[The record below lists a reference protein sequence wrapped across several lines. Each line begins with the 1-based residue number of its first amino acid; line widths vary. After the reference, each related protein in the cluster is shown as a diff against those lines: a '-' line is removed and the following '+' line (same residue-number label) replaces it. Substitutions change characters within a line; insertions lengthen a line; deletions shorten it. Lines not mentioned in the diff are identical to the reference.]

1 MYDYDTVDTFQVACA
16 VPIDEAKIFLNA
28 LEIRY
33 PDYADKFS
41 KFIKHPSYKLRCT
54 FRKNLPIGIQA
65 INLYRHVKFS
75 STVYIVIT
83 VQPEALCSGHNTNRV
98 FRCTPQNV
106 YALQLHYADAIYDIC
121 PDAFKIDDTDDEFRQ
136 ETFDLDYQQ
145 HDNYPYPVGLASLP
159 YLGLLITKR
168 VDYSINIHAENKQLA
183 LECLSKSYLNPRT
196 HDAKQEESTPE
207 ADEASAIPDT
217 EPLATYKNY
226 NLYEKTTVA
235 SDCIYDKQHK
245 YDLFGCSSQQL
256 YDEAE
261 NVIRLETSR
270 RKFAKTWII
279 KRANLNL
286 SKNERPMGI
295 LPYLEPVVADY
306 VMRNFIEKLG
316 LQDWYSDTETKKL
329 IDVAVQKGLIKKT
342 VKKSGEERQNSQRRT
357 ILQDILPI
365 VSQSRG
371 LNKAFK
377 NYQTG
382 CYTIAKTGKI
392 VEGAADTFK
401 DYIKLLRTVGI
412 QPYRIPDRREVKHLK
427 NPLKNI
433 VLLGLDHTQLPAR
446 ITAMPA
452 VMAMIKKINAAN
464 RRQHRNYTANFN
476 QAT

>member
-1 MYDYDTVDTFQVACA
+1 MIYDTVDTFQVACT
-16 VPIDEAKIFLNA
+16 VPVEQAKIFLNA
-28 LEIRY
+28 LESRY
-33 PDYADKFS
+33 PDYADKFA
-41 KFIKHPSYKLRCT
+41 KFIANPRFKLRCT
-54 FRKNLPIGIQA
+54 LRQNLPIGIQA
-65 INLYRHVKFS
+65 INLYRHSKFS
-75 STVYIVIT
+75 ATVYIVIT

-196 HDAKQEESTPE
+196 YDAKQEEGTPE

-329 IDVAVQKGLIKKT
+329 IDVAVQKGLIKKSL
-342 VKKSGEERQNSQRRT
+342 KKTGEERKNSQRLT

-365 VSQSRG
+365 ISQSRG
-371 LNKAFK
+371 LNKAFR

-412 QPYRIPDRREVKHLK
+412 QPYRIPDKRKVKHLQ

-452 VMAMIKKINAAN
+452 VMAMIRKINAAH
-464 RRQHRNYTANFN
+464 RRQHRDYKANFN

>member
-1 MYDYDTVDTFQVACA
+1 MMYDTVDTFQIACT
-16 VPIDEAKIFLNA
+16 VPVDEAKIFLDA
-28 LEIRY
+28 LESRY
-33 PDYADKFS
+33 PDYADKFA
-41 KFIKHPSYKLRCT
+41 KFIANPRFKLRCT

-121 PDAFKIDDTDDEFRQ
+121 PDAFSIDNTDNSCRQ
-136 ETFDLDYQQ
+136 ETFKIE
-145 HDNYPYPVGLASLP
+145 NYHNDDCYPVGLASLP
-159 YLGLLITKR
+159 YLGLLIAKR
-168 VDYSINIHAENKQLA
+168 VDYSINIHADNKLLT

-196 HDAKQEESTPE
+196 HDAKSEESTPA

-217 EPLATYKNY
+217 DVLASYKNY

-245 YDLFGCSSQQL
+245 YDLFGYTSQQL

-261 NVIRLETSR
+261 NIIRLESSR
-270 RKFAKTWII
+270 RKCSKTWIT
-279 KRANLNL
+279 KRADLIL
-286 SKNERPMGI
+286 KKNERPMGI
-295 LPYLEPVVADY
+295 LPYLEPIVADY
-306 VMRNFIEKLG
+306 VMQSFISKLG

-329 IDVAVQKGLIKKT
+329 IDIAVQQGLIKKT
-342 VKKSGEERQNSQRRT
+342 VKKSGEERQNSQCRT

-371 LNKAFK
+371 LNKAFR

-382 CYTIAKTGKI
+382 NYTIAKTQRI
-392 VEGAADTFK
+392 VHGTADIFR
-401 DYIKLLRTVGI
+401 DYIKLLRTVGL
-412 QPYRIPDRREVKHLK
+412 QPYRIPDKRKVKHLQ
-427 NPLKNI
+427 NPIRNI

-446 ITAMPA
+446 ITSMPA
-452 VMAMIKKINAAN
+452 VMAMIRKINAAH
-464 RRQHRNYTANFN
+464 RRQHRDYKANFN
-476 QAT
+476 

>member
-1 MYDYDTVDTFQVACA
+1 MMYDTVDTFQVACA
-16 VPIDEAKIFLNA
+16 VPVDEAKIFLDA
-28 LEIRY
+28 LTTRY

-41 KFIKHPSYKLRCT
+41 KFVSNPRFKLRCT

-65 INLYRHVKFS
+65 INLYRHSKFS

-106 YALQLHYADAIYDIC
+106 YALQLHYANAIYDIC
-121 PDAFKIDDTDDEFRQ
+121 PDAFTVKDTDDSCRQ
-136 ETFDLDYQQ
+136 ETFKLDYQQ
-145 HDNYPYPVGLASLP
+145 HDNYPYPVGLAALP
-159 YLGLLITKR
+159 YLGLLIAKR
-168 VDYSINIHAENKQLA
+168 VDYSLNIRAENKQLT
-183 LECLSKSYLNPRT
+183 LECLSKSYLNSKT
-196 HDAKQEESTPE
+196 HDAKQEEITLE

-217 EPLATYKNY
+217 DALAAYKNY

-261 NVIRLETSR
+261 NIIRLESSR
-270 RKFAKTWII
+270 RKCSKAWII
-279 KRANLNL
+279 KRSNLNL
-286 SKNERPMGI
+286 GKNERPMGI
-295 LPYLEPVVADY
+295 LPYLEPIVADY
-306 VMRNFIEKLG
+306 VMQNFIAKIG
-316 LQDWYSDTETKKL
+316 LQDWYSDAEAKKL
-329 IDVAVQKGLIKKT
+329 IDDAVKKGLIKKSI
-342 VKKSGEERQNSQRRT
+342 KKTGEERKNSQRLT

-365 VSQSRG
+365 ISQSRS
-371 LNKAFK
+371 LNSAFK

-382 CYTIAKTGKI
+382 CYTLAKTQRI
-392 VEGAADTFK
+392 VHGTADIFR
-401 DYIKLLRTVGI
+401 DYIKLLRSIGV
-412 QPYRIPDRREVKHLK
+412 QPLRIPDKRKVKHLQ

-452 VMAMIKKINAAN
+452 VMAMIRKINAAN
-464 RRQHRNYTANFN
+464 QRQHRDYKANFN

>member
-1 MYDYDTVDTFQVACA
+1 MMYDTVDTFQVACT
-16 VPIDEAKIFLNA
+16 VPVDEAKIFLDA
-28 LEIRY
+28 LTTRY
-33 PDYADKFS
+33 PDYADKFA
-41 KFIKHPSYKLRCT
+41 KFIGNPRFKLRCT
-54 FRKNLPIGIQA
+54 LRQNLPIGIKA

-106 YALQLHYADAIYDIC
+106 YALQLHYANAIYDIC
-121 PDAFKIDDTDDEFRQ
+121 PDAFTVKDTDDSCRQ
-136 ETFDLDYQQ
+136 ETFKLAYQQ
-145 HDNYPYPVGLASLP
+145 HDNYSYPVGLAALP

-196 HDAKQEESTPE
+196 HNAKSDDTPE

-217 EPLATYKNY
+217 DALDAYKNY
-226 NLYEKTTVA
+226 NLYEKNTVS

-245 YDLFGCSSQQL
+245 YDLFGCPSEQI
-256 YDEAE
+256 YEEAAHI
-261 NVIRLETSR
+261 IRLESSR
-270 RKFAKTWII
+270 KKCSKAWIT
-279 KRANLNL
+279 KRADLIL
-286 SKNERPMGI
+286 KKNERPMGI
-295 LPYLEPVVADY
+295 LPYLEPIVADY
-306 VMRNFIEKLG
+306 VMQSFISKLG
-316 LQDWYSDTETKKL
+316 LQDWYSDNEAKKL
-329 IDVAVQKGLIKKT
+329 IDDAVKKGLIKKSI
-342 VKKSGEERQNSQRRT
+342 KKTGEERKNSQRLT

-365 VSQSRG
+365 ISQSRS
-371 LNKAFK
+371 LNSAFK

-382 CYTIAKTGKI
+382 CYTLAKTQRI
-392 VEGAADTFK
+392 VHGTADIFR
-401 DYIKLLRTVGI
+401 DYIKLLRSIGV
-412 QPYRIPDRREVKHLK
+412 QPLRIPDKRKVKHLQ

-452 VMAMIKKINAAN
+452 VMAMIRKINAAN
-464 RRQHRNYTANFN
+464 QRQHRDYKANFN

>member
-1 MYDYDTVDTFQVACA
+1 MMYDTVDTFQIACT
-16 VPIDEAKIFLNA
+16 VPVEQAKIFLDA
-28 LEIRY
+28 LTTRY
-33 PDYADKFS
+33 PDYADKFA
-41 KFIKHPSYKLRCT
+41 KFISNPRFKLRCT
-54 FRKNLPIGIQA
+54 LRQNLPVGIKA
-65 INLYRHVKFS
+65 VNLYRHVKFS

-83 VQPEALCSGHNTNRV
+83 VQPEALCSGQETNRL

-106 YALQLHYADAIYDIC
+106 YALQLHYANAIYDIC
-121 PDAFKIDDTDDEFRQ
+121 PAAFSIDDTDDEFCQ
-136 ETFDLDYQQ
+136 ETFKIE
-145 HDNYPYPVGLASLP
+145 NYHNDDCYPVGLASLP

-168 VDYSINIHAENKQLA
+168 VDYSINIHADNKQLT
-183 LECLSKSYLNPRT
+183 LECLSKSYLHPRT
-196 HDAKQEESTPE
+196 HNAKSDDTPE

-217 EPLATYKNY
+217 EPLAAYKNY

-245 YDLFGCSSQQL
+245 YDLFGCSYQQL

-261 NVIRLETSR
+261 NVIRLESSR
-270 RKFAKTWII
+270 RKCSKAWIT

-295 LPYLEPVVADY
+295 LPYLEPIVADY
-306 VMRNFIEKLG
+306 VMQSFIAKIG

-329 IDVAVQKGLIKKT
+329 IDIAVQQGLIKKT

-392 VEGAADTFK
+392 VEGSADTFK

>member
-1 MYDYDTVDTFQVACA
+1 MMYDTVDTFQIACT
-16 VPIDEAKIFLNA
+16 VPVEQAKIFLDA
-28 LEIRY
+28 LTTRY

-41 KFIKHPSYKLRCT
+41 KFISNPRFKLKCT
-54 FRKNLPIGIQA
+54 LRQNLPVGIKA

-75 STVYIVIT
+75 STIYIVIT
-83 VQPEALCSGHNTNRV
+83 VQPEALCSGHNTNRL

-106 YALQLHYADAIYDIC
+106 YALQLHYANAIYDIC
-121 PDAFKIDDTDDEFRQ
+121 PDAFTVKDTDDSCRQ
-136 ETFDLDYQQ
+136 ETFKLDYYN
-145 HDNYPYPVGLASLP
+145 DDCYPVGLAALP

-168 VDYSINIHAENKQLA
+168 VDYSINIHADKKQLT

-196 HDAKQEESTPE
+196 HDAKQAESTPE

-217 EPLATYKNY
+217 DALADYKNY

-245 YDLFGCSSQQL
+245 YDLFGYSSQQL
-256 YDEAE
+256 YDEAAHI
-261 NVIRLETSR
+261 IRLESSR
-270 RKFAKTWII
+270 RKCSKAWIT

-306 VMRNFIEKLG
+306 VMKNFIEKIG

-371 LNKAFK
+371 LNKAFR

-412 QPYRIPDRREVKHLK
+412 QPYRIPDKRKVKHLK

-452 VMAMIKKINAAN
+452 VMAMIRKINAAN
-464 RRQHRNYTANFN
+464 QRQHRDYKANFN